1 MFNVSYAHFS
11 YIYRFSWWL
20 TTLGQLKINS
30 LQLCSQGTAKGPKA
44 ADFQATLPG
53 EKWLDITPEIDHFT
67 SRFCVDSVCVC
78 KYTMCNIYI
87 YIYIYVY
94 IFIYIYSHSMCIY
107 GTSVYVCVLYICRP
121 CLALATAG
129 WRLGPHWVWN
139 LACLADDCIYNAGHG
154 WANAAGK
161 AFQSFLYRKVISPRP
176 TLL

>member
-78 KYTMCNIYI
+78 VNILCAISTYIYICIHIYLYI
-87 YIYIYVY
+87 YIYIHIQCVY
-94 IFIYIYSHSMCIY
+94 MVQVCMCVCAVYLPTLPSTCY
-107 GTSVYVCVLYICRP
+107 GRVAPGTTLGVEP
-121 CLALATAG
+121 CLSCWWLHLQRWT
-129 WRLGPHWVWN
+129 WLGQRRR
-139 LACLADDCIYNAGHG
+139 
-154 WANAAGK
+154 
-161 AFQSFLYRKVISPRP
+161 QSFPKLS
-176 TLL
+176 L